1 MSTYTLQ
8 PITPRPFLKWA
19 GGKTRLIQKYI
30 PYFPKH
36 FNTYY
41 EPFLGGGAVFFHL
54 LPTQSVLTDINPEL
68 INVYRCV
75 RDLVEQVISL
85 LAKHQENHSKA
96 YYYQVRSNSLNQD
109 ECSGTEDSVPK
120 TLGECCG
127 VGHNPALGGISNLSS
142 RFRSNDVEKAARLIY
157 LNKTC
162 FNGLY
167 RENAKGEFNVP
178 IGRYNNPRI
187 CNPDLLRLV
196 SSVLQPT
203 QIEVRSFELVL
214 NYAQTSQDFVYFDP
228 PYYPLNSTSN
238 FTAYSRY
245 SFGKDEQVKLRDTFV
260 MLAKRGVKVMLSNSD
275 CSFTRELYSAFKVHE
290 VLASRAINS
299 DAKRRGKIAEVL
311 VTSY

>member
-41 EPFLGGGAVFFHL
+41 EPFLGGGAIFFHL

-68 INVYRCV
+68 VNVYRCV
-75 RDLVEQVISL
+75 RDHVERVISL

-96 YYYQVRSNSLNQD
+96 YYYQVRSSSLNQ
-109 ECSGTEDSVPK
+109 
-120 TLGECCG
+120 GERYG
-127 VGHNPALGGISNLSS
+127 VAHNPALGEILNLSS
-142 RFRSNDVEKAARLIY
+142 RFCSNDVEKAARLIY
-157 LNKTC
+157 LNRTC

-178 IGRYNNPRI
+178 IGRYNYPRI

-214 NYAQTSQDFVYFDP
+214 NYAHSQDFVYFDP
-228 PYYPLNSTSN
+228 PYHPLNSTSN

-245 SFGKDEQVKLRDTFV
+245 SFGKDEQVKLRDAFAT
-260 MLAKRGVKVMLSNSD
+260 LAKRGVKVMLSNSD
-275 CSFTRELYSAFKVHE
+275 CSYTRELYSAFKVHE
-290 VLASRAINS
+290 MFASRAINS

>member
-19 GGKTRLIQKYI
+19 GGKNRLIQKYL

-41 EPFLGGGAVFFHL
+41 EPFLGGGALFFHL
-54 LPTQSVLTDINPEL
+54 LPTQSVLTDINSEL
-68 INVYRCV
+68 VNVYRCV
-75 RDLVEQVISL
+75 RDRVEQVISL
-85 LAKHQENHSKA
+85 LARHQENHSKA
-96 YYYQVRSNSLNQD
+96 YYYQIRSSSLNQ
-109 ECSGTEDSVPK
+109 
-120 TLGECCG
+120 GEWCG
-127 VGHNPALGGISNLSS
+127 LGHNPDLEGIPNLSS
-142 RFRSNDVEKAARLIY
+142 RFHSNDVEKAARLIY

-187 CNPDLLRLV
+187 CNPELLRLV

-214 NYAQTSQDFVYFDP
+214 NYAHSQDFVYFDP
-228 PYYPLNSTSN
+228 PYHPLNSTSN
-238 FTAYSRY
+238 FTAYNRY
-245 SFGKDEQVKLRDTFV
+245 SFGKNEQVKLRDTFA